1 MKIHE
6 PDKTADALLKKVA
19 FNTSMTSGF
28 PLEMFNVTAVLR
40 DEANPDAAREYDE
53 FMLQQNGR
61 QLQIAKALFVV
72 TQIGIKED
80 QPIGT
85 YANWQQ
91 VAAAI
96 NSINDAK
103 NKYQIQVLDDTV
115 TIDGTFTI
123 PSKATSLEYTD
134 LVWKCK
140 PSNQCDIPEF
150 LVDAES
156 NSKRRC
162 SSSER
167 CIEPEY
173 ILSGKFRRC
182 IYQCNRIRQFG
193 MADCNRR

>member
-1 MKIHE
+1 MGEGETNQPGTVVLYGVRIAGTPVLQKSLSDTLTINGTPVQADEESRCTVKINE
-6 PDKTADALLKKVA
+6 PDKTADALLKHVA

-53 FMLQQNGR
+53 FMLQQNGG
-61 QLQIAKALFVV
+61 QLLIAKALFVV

-103 NKYQIQVLDDTV
+103 IS
-115 TIDGTFTI
+115 IR
-123 PSKATSLEYTD
+123 S
-134 LVWKCK
+134 
-140 PSNQCDIPEF
+140 
-150 LVDAES
+150 
-156 NSKRRC
+156 RC
-162 SSSER
+162 WMTR
-167 CIEPEY
+167 
-173 ILSGKFRRC
+173 
-182 IYQCNRIRQFG
+182 
-193 MADCNRR
+193 